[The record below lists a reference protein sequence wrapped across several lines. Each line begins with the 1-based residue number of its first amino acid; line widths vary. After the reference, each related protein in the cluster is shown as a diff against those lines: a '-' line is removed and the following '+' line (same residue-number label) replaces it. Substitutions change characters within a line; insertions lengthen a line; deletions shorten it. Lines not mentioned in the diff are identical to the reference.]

1 VVPNGMVVPPKNGFA
16 HDVGKG
22 SFTLDNKLYVK
33 LEVILKEDYHMCS
46 HNPKYNLMWH
56 AYKCETMLM

>member
-1 VVPNGMVVPPKNGFA
+1 MVVPPKNGFA
-16 HDVGKG
+16 HDVAKG

-56 AYKCETMLM
+56 AYKCEC